1 MAYIEGIGREQEV
14 LFPEALDDYVGE
26 SNPVRV
32 IDLFVESLKV
42 GALGFARSIP
52 AGTGRPGYDPRDLLR
67 LYVYGYVN
75 RVRSSRGLERE
86 AIRNVEVMWLLRK
99 VQPDHK
105 TIADFRRDHPE
116 ALKAV
121 CLAFVQFCRK
131 AELIGGAV
139 VVVDGSKF
147 QASNAREKNQTRT
160 GLAKAVKELEERIAR
175 YLREMDEEDRAEE
188 EREELGQTL
197 ERVKARKEEL
207 KALLEEMEKSGQTQ
221 RSETDP
227 ESRRMK
233 VRGGGS
239 AVSYNVQLAIDGMHH
254 LIVAY
259 EVTNEGNDLNQLSG
273 MAQAAKEA
281 LGAQTLEV
289 VADKGYYDGVE
300 IAACAEAGLTALV
313 PRTKGSKNEKAGLFN
328 SERFRYDAQRDVY
341 TCPAKQA
348 LAFLRTEQHD
358 GRRMRIYANAEA
370 CRACPMASQC
380 HRNQKGRYIRRPPEA
395 ALLEEIRE
403 RLRREPEWMR
413 LRQRVAEHPFGTI
426 KHAMEHRHFLL
437 RGKRKTRGE
446 FALAALAY
454 NLKRSVSVLGVERML
469 EKLREW
475 AGSGCTAPAP
485 A

>member
-1 MAYIEGIGREQEV
+1 MAYIEGIGREQQI

-32 IDLFVESLKV
+32 IDLFVEVLKV
-42 GALGFARSIP
+42 GPLGFARAKP

-67 LYVYGYVN
+67 LYLYGYVN
-75 RVRSSRGLERE
+75 QVRSSRRLERE

-105 TIADFRRDHPE
+105 TIADFRRDHPG

-131 AELIGGAV
+131 AELIGGGV

-160 GLAKAVKELEERIAR
+160 GLTKAVKELEERIAR

-188 EREELGQTL
+188 EREELGKTL

-207 KALLEEMEKSGQTQ
+207 KALLEEMEASGQTQ

-233 VRGGGS
+233 VRGGGT
-239 AVSYNVQLAIDGMHH
+239 AVSYNVQIAVDAQHH

-259 EVTNEGNDLNQLSG
+259 EVTNEANDLNQLSG
-273 MAQAAKEA
+273 MAQAAQEA
-281 LGAQTLEV
+281 LGAKALEV

-300 IAACAEAGLTALV
+300 IAACVEAGITPLV
-313 PRTKGSKNEKAGLFN
+313 PRTTGSKNEKAGLF
-328 SERFRYDAQRDVY
+328 SGDRFPYDAAQDVY

-358 GRRMRIYANAEA
+358 GRLMRLYANAPA
-370 CRACPMASQC
+370 CRACPLASRC
-380 HRNQKGRYIRRPPEA
+380 HNNERGRYIRRAPEA
-395 ALLEEIRE
+395 ALLERMGE
-403 RLRREPEWMR
+403 RVRREPEWMR
-413 LRQRVAEHPFGTI
+413 LRKSVVEHPFGTI

-437 RGKRKTRGE
+437 RGKQKVRGE
-446 FALAALAY
+446 FALATLAY
-454 NLKRSVSVLGVERML
+454 NLKRSVSVLGVAAML

-475 AGSGCTAPAP
+475 AGSGCMAPAP